1 MKYKEFIYIFLL
13 QEWIIKKTFYEQNKQ
28 KKYARNHYRLT
39 NGKIIAKKMR
49 VTKENCKNKHEM
61 DTKIFWKNNIEYE
74 RIRKKLL
81 QCKKNEIINILL
93 FVLRYFVQRY
103 F

>member
-1 MKYKEFIYIFLL
+1 
-13 QEWIIKKTFYEQNKQ
+13 
-28 KKYARNHYRLT
+28 
-39 NGKIIAKKMR
+39 MR

>member
-1 MKYKEFIYIFLL
+1 
-13 QEWIIKKTFYEQNKQ
+13 
-28 KKYARNHYRLT
+28 
-39 NGKIIAKKMR
+39 MR

-61 DTKIFWKNNIEYE
+61 DTKIFWKNNIEEIYVKMCLKKIKKTK

-81 QCKKNEIINILL
+81 QCKKNELIKILH